1 MWNNFYIENSM
12 LKSKIFQ
19 NILKCSI
26 FSFTNYGFLKKEI
39 PENFKI
45 PKNII
50 INVEVRMVLWYET

>member
-1 MWNNFYIENSM
+1 M